1 MKDNT
6 QMENLLN
13 EIIKQLNEE
22 NIYTI
27 TDLINKY
34 SDGEQT
40 LLFRGLYNVYRFDFE
55 IPADELPKAT
65 RFLVSKLPPMKG
77 FETTNKLSE
86 SITNGLD
93 MYYKS
98 NTQPKF
104 ESSLYPLYEEHTMK
118 QLLRLLL
125 AFVNTMRNDEYSVEK
140 IKEIKEELLYYN
152 QFYFGGLLLQW
163 ENDKDELIGL
173 SKVLEEGI
181 KEYGYEEVSK
191 ELYIENYV
199 RFKHILNQK

>member
-1 MKDNT
+1 MK
-6 QMENLLN
+6 
-13 EIIKQLNEE
+13 
-22 NIYTI
+22 
-27 TDLINKY
+27 
-34 SDGEQT
+34 
-40 LLFRGLYNVYRFDFE
+40 DFE
-55 IPADELPKAT
+55 I
-65 RFLVSKLPPMKG
+65 V
-77 FETTNKLSE
+77 NKLSE

-93 MYYKS
+93 MYYQL

-104 ESSLYPLYEEHTMK
+104 ESFLYPLYEEHTME

-125 AFVNTMRNDEYSVEK
+125 AFVNTMRNDEFSFEK

-163 ENDKDELIGL
+163 ENNKDELIRF
-173 SKVLEEGI
+173 SKVLEKDIE
-181 KEYGYEEVSK
+181 EFGYDEVSK